1 MECFNLRIEFVSS
14 GNGEHSSPLL
24 LQAADY
30 LADEAGV
37 QHVCEELGRRL
48 FEENDVMASVV
59 NRANSSASLRGMD
72 EPETVLRG
80 NSSQDITIT
89 LPKATPESVC
99 SSH

>member
-1 MECFNLRIEFVSS
+1 MSS
-14 GNGEHSSPLL
+14 GNGVHSNPSV

-48 FEENDVMASVV
+48 FEENYVTASVV
-59 NRANSSASLRGMD
+59 SRANSSASLRGMD
-72 EPETVLRG
+72 EPDRGMDEPDTVLRG
-80 NSSQDITIT
+80 SSSQDITIT

-99 SSH
+99 SSP